1 MTEEHPAGS
10 TTHVPPREHF
20 KVSNPNPCHSDGK
33 EPGTTSGTED
43 YGATVRVRGDH
54 HSHDDDSSPIL

>member
-1 MTEEHPAGS
+1 MTDDHTTGNA
-10 TTHVPPREHF
+10 THVCPHDDTEGDSPNTPP
-20 KVSNPNPCHSDGK
+20 SDGK

-43 YGATVRVRGDH
+43 YGATERVRGDH